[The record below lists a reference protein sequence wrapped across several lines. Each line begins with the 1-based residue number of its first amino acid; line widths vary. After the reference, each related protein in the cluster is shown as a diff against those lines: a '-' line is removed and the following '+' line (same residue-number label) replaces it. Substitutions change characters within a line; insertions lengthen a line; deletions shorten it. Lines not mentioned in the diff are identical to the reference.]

1 MDKDSKASPESW
13 GTGGGDIKLILE
25 HEQANLKNLEAA
37 RQSAQIQL
45 ELAQSKLTT
54 AKENRAYIEYQ
65 RELEQ
70 TRRAIALEQQ
80 WLSIQRTE
88 SERSRLIAEREYSQA
103 QIEAQIQEIDYQISR
118 ISTVTAPYEGTIKK
132 IKWIGQSDNTLT
144 VELTLSVNSD
154 RPNLA
159 NSTAQ
164 PIHNT
169 EVRET
174 TEED

>member
-1 MDKDSKASPESW
+1 MRE
-13 GTGGGDIKLILE
+13 
-25 HEQANLKNLEAA
+25 
-37 RQSAQIQL
+37 L

-54 AKENRAYIEYQ
+54 AQENRAYIEYQ
-65 RELEQ
+65 RKLEQ

-88 SERSRLIAEREYSQA
+88 SERSRLVAEREYSQA

-118 ISTVTAPYEGTIKK
+118 LSTVTAPYESTIKK
-132 IKWIGQSDNTLT
+132 IKWTGQSDNTLT

-154 RPNLA
+154 RSTLA
-159 NSTAQ
+159 NSTAK
-164 PIHNT
+164 PKHNT

-174 TEED
+174 TEEDR